1 VPHWHRREATKLL
14 PAIINITLKPLFMSE
29 LRIREIVKRL
39 FTPYQLS
46 LLKRRELTDSTRPRR
61 CRLDKSEREVHENGR
76 FVSRQRGKER
86 YKVIML
92 SDATATWSEEEH
104 AGTLNTF
111 IMFFGDV
118 MTTNEAIPRLTP
130 VTGRNTA

>member
-1 VPHWHRREATKLL
+1 
-14 PAIINITLKPLFMSE
+14 
-29 LRIREIVKRL
+29 
-39 FTPYQLS
+39 
-46 LLKRRELTDSTRPRR
+46 
-61 CRLDKSEREVHENGR
+61 
-76 FVSRQRGKER
+76 
-86 YKVIML
+86 ML

>member
-1 VPHWHRREATKLL
+1 L
-14 PAIINITLKPLFMSE
+14 SE

-39 FTPYQLS
+39 FTPYQLP

-61 CRLDKSEREVHENGR
+61 CRLDESEREVHENGR

>member
-1 VPHWHRREATKLL
+1 
-14 PAIINITLKPLFMSE
+14 MSE
-29 LRIREIVKRL
+29 LRVREIVKRL

-61 CRLDKSEREVHENGR
+61 CRVDKSEREVHENGR

>member
-1 VPHWHRREATKLL
+1 
-14 PAIINITLKPLFMSE
+14 MSE

-46 LLKRRELTDSTRPRR
+46 LLKRRGLTDSTRPRR
-61 CRLDKSEREVHENGR
+61 CRLDKSERKVHENGR

-118 MTTNEAIPRLTP
+118 MTTNEAIPWLTP

>member
-1 VPHWHRREATKLL
+1 MPHWHRREATKLL